1 MLPGTENLIHRGEG
15 YVVQVSL
22 SYPTCL
28 LDQGM
33 SYMSGSADCIQAGP
47 NTFVEGIP
55 KF

>member
-1 MLPGTENLIHRGEG
+1 MLPGTENLIHQGEG

-22 SYPTCL
+22 SNPTCL

-33 SYMSGSADCIQAGP
+33 SYMSADCIQAGP
-47 NTFVEGIP
+47 NTFVEGVP